1 MMEVKKM
8 RSNQKAATP
17 SKTEYQQRDEL
28 GLEVKI

>member
-17 SKTEYQQRDEL
+17 SKSNIGGEMNW
-28 GLEVKI
+28 GEVKI